1 MARRS
6 FPGRQLSQGAIEHY
20 LDPAYYTKTYARRVH
35 DVEYYVQ
42 LAKRCRG
49 AVLELGA
56 GNGRVTLPIALA
68 GVQITAVDHSAPMLA
83 DLRAQLRDEPAA
95 LRERVRI
102 RRGDMRRVRLNSR
115 FGLVIAP
122 FNTVLHLYQ
131 RRDLE
136 AFLETVQAHLAPGAR
151 LVFDFSAPYCPDL
164 SLDPERWYGGPRLRH
179 PSTGQLVR
187 YAERFHYAPMTQ
199 ILSIWMRFVPPEPA
213 QAWEVLLTHRQYF
226 PREMAD
232 LLHYNG
238 FTDQRWTADF
248 GPNPPSSHS
257 QTLIVSCRPRAAKP

>member
-6 FPGRQLSQGAIEHY
+6 LSKRQLSPGAVEHY
-20 LDPAYYTKTYARRVH
+20 LDPAYYTKAYGRRVH
-35 DVEYYVQ
+35 DVEYYVD

-56 GNGRVTLPIALA
+56 GNGRVTLPVARA
-68 GVQITAVDHSAPMLA
+68 GVPITAVDHSAPMLS
-83 DLRAQLRDEPAA
+83 DLRAQLRDEAA
-95 LRERVRI
+95 ETRARVRI
-102 RRGDMRRVRLNSR
+102 RRGDIRRVRLETRYS
-115 FGLVIAP
+115 LVIAP
-122 FNTVLHLYQ
+122 FNTVLHLYE

-136 AFLETVQAHLAPGAR
+136 AFLKTVRLHLLPGAR
-151 LVFDFSAPYCPDL
+151 LVFDFSPPHCPDL

-179 PSTGQLVR
+179 PSNGQLVR

-199 ILSIWMRFVPPEPA
+199 ILSVWMRFTPA
-213 QAWEVLLTHRQYF
+213 DPAAAWEVLLTHRQYF
-226 PREMAD
+226 PEEMAA

-248 GPNPPSSHS
+248 GPNLPSSLS
-257 QTLIVSCRPRAAKP
+257 QTLVVSCRPRSPVS